1 MRRVASVLPELDD
14 DQPRGT
20 RLTLVASGSYRKLA
34 HCHHHID
41 VFLLSHNLGAWLR
54 TPPEDLRVQVVPFE
68 APLSLERPR
77 PSDHCPHVL
86 QLPL

>member
-1 MRRVASVLPELDD
+1 MKPKKE
-14 DQPRGT
+14 
-20 RLTLVASGSYRKLA
+20 
-34 HCHHHID
+34 
-41 VFLLSHNLGAWLR
+41 FLI
-54 TPPEDLRVQVVPFE
+54 PVVPFE

>member
-1 MRRVASVLPELDD
+1 MQCFCHAV
-14 DQPRGT
+14 
-20 RLTLVASGSYRKLA
+20 RLKNAGKTDGYTSIIIS
-34 HCHHHID
+34 
-41 VFLLSHNLGAWLR
+41 
-54 TPPEDLRVQVVPFE
+54 EVVPFE